1 MLNGVSGV
9 KGKLNWCSKK
19 KNFTTETINGV
30 LGLNGVSNKVDK
42 LKWCNKDF
50 PIFLSLYYN

>member
-50 PIFLSLYYN
+50 P